1 MKKGNGNSFIF
12 SFSEK
17 TKHKNINPLKE
28 TNSTFSYF
36 SFGLD
41 DIRIFDNFDTNFCIA
56 KIGNSYQA
64 PQGMIPNSKE
74 AVNYLGGT
82 S

>member
-1 MKKGNGNSFIF
+1 MSPTLIELRSNDKKIFGGYTDIPWKNLNYMKKGNGNSFIF

-36 SFGLD
+36 SFG
-41 DIRIFDNFDTNFCIA
+41 
-56 KIGNSYQA
+56 
-64 PQGMIPNSKE
+64 
-74 AVNYLGGT
+74 
-82 S
+82 